1 MPAPWLESFE
11 QGDSVGMVLDYD
23 EHKISISR
31 NAMLLGDTS
40 ITGMAHTPF
49 GHRTPSHPSF
59 LYATHMPR
67 ASEPPLLPF
76 PAFSRRLLSPRLLGS
91 LRTDLVAGASLWSS
105 GDEVAFQWC
114 DRAPY
119 EQFSMDVDSSS
130 ESIEALLS
138 KYRGK
143 KTAAGKAADQPPP
156 PPGACRGIGEE
167 GLDEARKLM
176 DGLLQ
181 GQGKRAAAATVVRA
195 KAAVLKAKVEQEAKR
210 KEADDKKAKLERKQA
225 LHRIPDS
232 RERKESE
239 RRNRRKYLA
248 LQMERC
254 VSLGGSKEAGIQIL
268 ANGGTLSGQGN
279 TRPGRC

>member
-1 MPAPWLESFE
+1 M
-11 QGDSVGMVLDYD
+11 
-23 EHKISISR
+23 
-31 NAMLLGDTS
+31 
-40 ITGMAHTPF
+40 
-49 GHRTPSHPSF
+49 
-59 LYATHMPR
+59 
-67 ASEPPLLPF
+67 
-76 PAFSRRLLSPRLLGS
+76 
-91 LRTDLVAGASLWSS
+91 AGASLWSS

-254 VSLGGSKEAGIQIL
+254 VSLGGGTEAGIQVL
-268 ANGGTLSGQGN
+268 AKMAPCQDKAALDLADANGLFRVGTPTAGTARPAGSGWKCWRGARRSRQP
-279 TRPGRC
+279 TWHSR